1 MDGTSR
7 RTRNDGGAIT
17 KPLAKADDFWKFCL
31 QHHNKPEV
39 QKACMALQENYKG
52 NVNIALMLA
61 WVEFGDFSLSN
72 SSVLALEHCIKKTE
86 PLLRRYRLLRRDI
99 KDQLTKGAY
108 QKVLNFELGLEKIQQ
123 QDLIECLNTQTW
135 HPYTNKPLQNYFK
148 NLHPD
153 AISLYP
159 DIISRLTPAPKKTK
173 NEQIDKAPKTKETSA
188 PPPNTKKG
196 IPLAISDL
204 PSTLLAS
211 TSLEDI
217 KQLNNPLKTIDTTDT
232 PQQNEASTKN
242 KAKQQKDDKKHQS
255 PDETKLK
262 TEKKS
267 EQKDK
272 ASQQVDMNKNLPFV
286 SLTNEKSLESNN

>member
-1 MDGTSR
+1 M
-7 RTRNDGGAIT
+7 
-17 KPLAKADDFWKFCL
+17 
-31 QHHNKPEV
+31 
-39 QKACMALQENYKG
+39 
-52 NVNIALMLA
+52 
-61 WVEFGDFSLSN
+61 
-72 SSVLALEHCIKKTE
+72 LALEHCIKKTE

-217 KQLNNPLKTIDTTDT
+217 KQLNNPLKTTDT

-242 KAKQQKDDKKHQS
+242 KPKQQKDDKKPQS
-255 PDETKLK
+255 PHETKLK

-267 EQKDK
+267 KQKDK
-272 ASQQVDMNKNLPFV
+272 ASQVDMNKNLPFV